1 MMKAYTEEQRAA
13 LIEFNRAIIA
23 QHEAYAVPEAAWPE
37 YVQLMVSSARVALV
51 ALTDEPV
58 GAPPIELPQRYSCEG
73 YHIDEAYLV
82 ADEDGDCFDRDEVIE
97 KLRQQGYE
105 VQE

>member
-1 MMKAYTEEQRAA
+1 MTKYPHNIDSLALCEAIDAYREQEDVLPEAGMIAAFEILLAAMDKASAA
-13 LIEFNRAIIA
+13 LTA
-23 QHEAYAVPEAAWPE
+23 Q
-37 YVQLMVSSARVALV
+37 
-51 ALTDEPV
+51 
-58 GAPPIELPQRYSCEG
+58 PIELPRRYSCEG

-82 ADEDGDCFDRDEVIE
+82 ADEDGDCFDREEVIE

>member
-1 MMKAYTEEQRAA
+1 MKHYTEAERAA
-13 LIEFNRAIIA
+13 LIACAKHIISSGWA
-23 QHEAYAVPEAAWPE
+23 SEEVKDVARIALAA
-37 YVQLMVSSARVALV
+37 LAM
-51 ALTDEPV
+51 
-58 GAPPIELPQRYSCEG
+58 PPIELPQRYSCEG

-82 ADEDGDCFDRDEVIE
+82 ADDDGDCFDRDEVIE